1 MKYVLIGPTYPYRGG
16 ISHYTTLLYQHL
28 AAAHE
33 VKLYSF
39 KRQYPAFLF
48 PGRTDKDPSRSPLR
62 ADCEYLLDPSNPLT
76 WLETFRRIRGDRP
89 DALILQWWVPYW
101 APAFASIAGL
111 VRRFTATRVMFI
123 CHNVFPHERSVM
135 DQSLVRLALTQGHSF
150 IVHSEKDL
158 KKLQSLLPGARVRK
172 AFIPPY
178 SLLNTAS
185 LSEEKAKTELRLR
198 GRTILF
204 FGFVRPY
211 KGLEILLRAL
221 PKVVERVEAHL
232 LIVGEFWSDESIYTA
247 LIRDLGLEGHVTIV
261 NQYVPNEKVG
271 LYFAASDVVVLPYVE
286 ATQSAVV
293 PIAYSFHKP
302 VITTDVGGLAE
313 VVKDGV
319 TGLIVPPQ
327 DSAALA
333 KAMIRYFE
341 EDLGRKFVP
350 NIRAQM
356 AGETF
361 SWNRLVRLIEEV
373 CL

>member
-1 MKYVLIGPTYPYRGG
+1 
-16 ISHYTTLLYQHL
+16 
-28 AAAHE
+28 
-33 VKLYSF
+33 
-39 KRQYPAFLF
+39 
-48 PGRTDKDPSRSPLR
+48 
-62 ADCEYLLDPSNPLT
+62 
-76 WLETFRRIRGDRP
+76 
-89 DALILQWWVPYW
+89 
-101 APAFASIAGL
+101 
-111 VRRFTATRVMFI
+111 MFI

-178 SLLNTAS
+178 SVFNTAS
-185 LSEEKAKTELRLR
+185 LSEEKAKKELCLR

-221 PKVVERVEAHL
+221 PEVVERVETHL
-232 LIVGEFWSDESIYTA
+232 LIVGEFWTSESYYTN

-261 NQYVPNEKVG
+261 NRYVPNEKVS

-286 ATQSAVV
+286 ATQSAVI

-313 VVKDGV
+313 VVQDGV

-341 EDLGRKFVP
+341 EDLARKFVP

-373 CL
+373 CS